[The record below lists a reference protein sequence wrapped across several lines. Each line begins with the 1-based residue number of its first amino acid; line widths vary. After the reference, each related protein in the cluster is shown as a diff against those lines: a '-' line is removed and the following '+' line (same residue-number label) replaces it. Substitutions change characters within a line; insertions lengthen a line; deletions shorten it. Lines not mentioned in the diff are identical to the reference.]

1 MKFLY
6 KLCSV
11 IYRIVLALVLPV
23 FIVAQVLV
31 GAAGHSSDPKWHD
44 YLLVTVC
51 VATVILLTTLFHL
64 DKEDSTVRNI
74 IRYACIV
81 LISVSIAFE
90 VYGLY
95 DICSAGDFSNGEAIG
110 VAIFLLFTLISITV
124 LWGVI
129 KDEGY

>member
-23 FIVAQVLV
+23 FVVSQVLV

-51 VATVILLTTLFHL
+51 VTTVILLTTLVHL
-64 DKEDSTVRNI
+64 DKEDSNVRNI

-81 LISVSIAFE
+81 FVSVSVAFE

-95 DICSAGDFSNGEAIG
+95 DLYTTSDFSNGEIIG
-110 VAIFLLFTLISITV
+110 IAIFLLFTLISITV
-124 LWGVI
+124 LWGII
-129 KDEGY
+129 KDKG

>member
-23 FIVAQVLV
+23 FVVAQVLV

-51 VATVILLTTLFHL
+51 VTTVILLTTLFHL
-64 DKEDSTVRNI
+64 DKEDSAIRNI
-74 IRYACIV
+74 IRYACIGLV
-81 LISVSIAFE
+81 SVSVAFE

-95 DICSAGDFSNGEAIG
+95 DLCSTSEFTKGETIG
-110 VAIFLLFTLISITV
+110 IAIFLLFTLISITV

-129 KDEGY
+129 KDKG